1 MQHRNSKWEIH
12 CIVCGK
18 NVRVR
23 IRAKSNVN
31 KCLWTAFCFIVAL
44 TSSFVA
50 GVNVHHLI
58 QSMFM
63 ADSGANLSD
72 HRSLVGHFRLHD
84 LLVHTR
90 TPRTNH
96 EVNTV
101 LPAWRWDKPD
111 IGLYYENSR
120 QALSQVSLPVSCYSC
135 AMGCNNIT
143 NQNVINNYYIVYNV
157 SWICRERTAKT
168 ANYCNYS
175 YFV

>member
-1 MQHRNSKWEIH
+1 MCSS
-12 CIVCGK
+12 VD
-18 NVRVR
+18 
-23 IRAKSNVN
+23 RATYYNRSLVH
-31 KCLWTAFCFIVAL
+31 
-44 TSSFVA
+44 SSFIDHLLVSN
-50 GVNVHHLI
+50 NVHHLI

-96 EVNTV
+96 DVNTV

-143 NQNVINNYYIVYNV
+143 HQNVINNYYIVYNV
-157 SWICRERTAKT
+157 S
-168 ANYCNYS
+168 
-175 YFV
+175 